1 MNCGSTI
8 TSSLVPLRVIQERCA
23 SVADPKHTHIAKV
36 PPPVDISAK
45 ALYGSLMAV
54 RDYEMYTPEANRFVH
69 HDVEDFVSKMRSG
82 SIMRGVLEDKVTR
95 LFREIE
101 KEGFPEIWDTE
112 PRQRI
117 YTRVDEACVEL
128 GWVPL
133 YSQGI

>member
-23 SVADPKHTHIAKV
+23 SVAVVKRTQIVKDPR
-36 PPPVDISAK
+36 PVDISAE

-54 RDYEMYTPEANRFVH
+54 RDYEMYTVEADMFVH
-69 HDVEDFVSKMRSG
+69 QHLENFLTKMRDG
-82 SIMRGVLEDKVTR
+82 LVVRGVLENLVTR

-101 KEGFPEIWDTE
+101 REGFPEIWDTE

-117 YTRVDEACVEL
+117 YTRVDEVCVEL
-128 GWVPL
+128 GWIPL